1 MAISLI
7 REDDEVLRS
16 CFDREYK
23 GGRFE
28 NVK

>member
-7 REDDEVLRS
+7 REEEVLRS